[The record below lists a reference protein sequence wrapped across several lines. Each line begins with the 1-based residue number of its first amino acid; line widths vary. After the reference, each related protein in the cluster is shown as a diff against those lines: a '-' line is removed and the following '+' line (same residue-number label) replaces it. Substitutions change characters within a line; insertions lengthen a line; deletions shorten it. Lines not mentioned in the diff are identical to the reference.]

1 MKTGHRIPQVYIYKL
16 NRSPPY
22 VYDHVASCKLPTAPN
37 EQKGGPQN
45 ALTSRKRFGP
55 LWNSANSECCLSRCT
70 PQHCHFV
77 EQYG

>member
-55 LWNSANSECCLSRCT
+55 L
-70 PQHCHFV
+70 
-77 EQYG
+77 